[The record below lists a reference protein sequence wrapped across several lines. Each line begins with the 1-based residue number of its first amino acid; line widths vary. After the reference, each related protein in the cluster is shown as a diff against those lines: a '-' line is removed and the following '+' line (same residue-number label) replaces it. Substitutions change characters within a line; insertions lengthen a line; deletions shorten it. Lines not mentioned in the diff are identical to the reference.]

1 MLYDHRMLET
11 SNRQLTAK
19 STARQLD
26 KFYTLPEVANWC
38 VREAVESI
46 GRLEGSVLYVEPS
59 AGDGAFLDAMPSP
72 RIGIDIAPCPN
83 RRDIVAADFLLWR
96 PTQHFDNII
105 VIGNFPFG
113 KNAATARKFLNHSAG
128 FASYIASIL
137 PRTFEKASTRA
148 KIHPGLELLHEAAMS
163 PDSFLH
169 EGQPYSVPVVFQIW
183 HRSAKLRV
191 QETRETKHPDF
202 SFLPSSIGADF
213 AFQRVGARAG
223 KVSLEGLRLSP
234 SSHYFIKARCGHRD
248 TMAILSQIDWNPVKQ
263 CTAGN
268 PSIGKSE
275 LIAAYCKALQ

>member
-1 MLYDHRMLET
+1 MFYDRRMLET
-11 SNRQLTAK
+11 PSRQQPAR
-19 STARQLD
+19 SAARQLD
-26 KFYTLPEVANWC
+26 KFYTRRAVADWC
-38 VREAVESI
+38 VREAIGTI

-72 RIGIDIAPCPN
+72 KIGIDIAPCPN

-96 PTQHFDNII
+96 PTQQFDTII

-148 KIHPGLELLHEAAMS
+148 KIHPGLELLHEAAMR

-202 SFLPSSIGADF
+202 SFLPSPFGADF

-234 SSHYFIKARCGHRD
+234 SSHYFIKAKCAEIN
-248 TMAILSQIDWNPVKQ
+248 TMAILSKINWDPIKH

-275 LIAAYCKALQ
+275 LITAYRKALQ